1 MRLCKNK
8 RKLVCFQMTDA
19 EKLKN
24 EFNFSLLNKNAHEI
38 KKLKVLFEDF
48 KSELFGSVYPI
59 GSIYMSTSAVSPES
73 LFGGKWEQIKGRFLL
88 GADDTHAL
96 GSIGGELSHTH
107 GTSGHALTLNE
118 MPAHQG
124 HLYSNGDAVW
134 PSASEDTYYMAISSV
149 NKYGSRPYVCRAGNE
164 AVPRGFTRGSGS
176 AHSHGNT
183 HSASNLPPYLAV
195 YVWKR
200 TA

>member
-1 MRLCKNK
+1 
-8 RKLVCFQMTDA
+8 MTDA

-59 GSIYMSTSAVSPES
+59 GSIYMSASAVSPES

-88 GADDTHAL
+88 GADDTYAL
-96 GSIGGELSHTH
+96 GSIGGEAFVSLTADQNGQHNH
-107 GTSGHALTLNE
+107 NFNVIGNDKVTSGE
-118 MPAHQG
+118 R
-124 HLYSNGDAVW
+124 YSLSLPGAIYSGEIAVNIGADW
-134 PSASEDTYYMAISSV
+134 TSS
-149 NKYGSRPYVCRAGNE
+149 GYVTIKE
-164 AVPRGFTRGSGS
+164 SGSGK
-176 AHSHGNT
+176 AHN
-183 HSASNLPPYLAV
+183 NMPPYLAV